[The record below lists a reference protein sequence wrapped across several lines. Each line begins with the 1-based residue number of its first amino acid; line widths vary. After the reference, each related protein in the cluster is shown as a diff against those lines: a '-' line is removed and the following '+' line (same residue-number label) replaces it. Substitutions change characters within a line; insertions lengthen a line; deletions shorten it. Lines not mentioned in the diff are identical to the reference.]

1 MWRGCPS
8 FELSGAGRVFSP
20 PPNAILQI
28 DGRFPPGFQSWRR
41 GASSRRF
48 AEKGLVSRAW
58 RVPVSGARDYVR
70 DASKT
75 LKTAGVGT
83 PSGDKMSAPGSADA
97 QPRGKKN
104 YEN

>member
-1 MWRGCPS
+1 MWCGCPS
-8 FELSGAGRVFSP
+8 FDLSGAGRLFSP
-20 PPNAILQI
+20 PPNPILQI

-41 GASSRRF
+41 GASLRRF

-58 RVPVSGARDYVR
+58 RVPVSGARHYVR

-83 PSGDKMSAPGSADA
+83 PSGDKMSAPARADA
-97 QPRGKKN
+97 QPRGKN
-104 YEN
+104 NAN